1 MTFQIMCVVSVCVH
15 GQENMAIYLFRLKEI
30 QQIQCLIF
38 FFFLEWGRMKQKMG
52 RETERRYGGLWWG
65 VSLLNREHCYVRVPG

>member
-38 FFFLEWGRMKQKMG
+38 FFFSGMGQNEAENGAGDRKKVWRIVVGRIFIKQG
-52 RETERRYGGLWWG
+52 T
-65 VSLLNREHCYVRVPG
+65 LLC